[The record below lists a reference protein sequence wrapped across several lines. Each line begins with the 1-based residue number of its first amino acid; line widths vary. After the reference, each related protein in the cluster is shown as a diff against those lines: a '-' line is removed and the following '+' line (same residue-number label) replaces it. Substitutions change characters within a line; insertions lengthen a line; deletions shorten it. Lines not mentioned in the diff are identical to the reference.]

1 MTAAR
6 TVQDPVGRQVRA
18 PKTAELIAAHIRG
31 QIVRGELKTGETLPS
46 ETALMEQFGVSRP
59 TLREAFRILE
69 SESLITVRRGSRG
82 GAQVMAPD
90 IGVAARYVGLLL
102 QVDGTTVADVYDAR
116 LVLEPAAAGLLASRR
131 TKQDI
136 ADLHQCI
143 DELSAMVEGD
153 GQTHGPR
160 AWADATYKFHA
171 LVLERGGNRTLAM
184 LAAMLREVVASH
196 VSAAVGRRF
205 SQPETANDFRKTV
218 RAYRKLVSLIEAK
231 DAAEAERY
239 WRTHMQIAGRRLL
252 RDDLGT
258 KTVID
263 LFS

>member
-1 MTAAR
+1 VSTAR
-6 TVQDPVGRQVRA
+6 TAQDFVGRQVRA

-31 QIVRGELKTGETLPS
+31 QIVRAELRTGETLPA

-90 IGVAARYVGLLL
+90 VAVAARYVGLLL
-102 QVDGTTVADVYDAR
+102 QVDGTTVADVYEAR
-116 LVLEPAAAGLLASRR
+116 LVFEPAAAGLLASRR

-136 ADLHQCI
+136 ADLHQVI
-143 DELSAMVEGD
+143 AELSALIESGEPFH
-153 GQTHGPR
+153 QPQ
-160 AWADATYKFHA
+160 AWAGATDKFHA
-171 LVLERGGNRTLAM
+171 LVLERAGNRTLAM

-196 VSAAVGRRF
+196 LSAAAGRRL

-218 RAYRKLVSLIEAK
+218 RAYQKLVTLIEAK

>member
-1 MTAAR
+1 VTTAR
-6 TVQDPVGRQVRA
+6 TAQGPVGRQVRA

-31 QIVRGELKTGETLPS
+31 QIVRAELKAGQTLPS
-46 ETALMEQFGVSRP
+46 ETSLMEQFGVSRP

-82 GAQVMAPD
+82 GAQVMTPD
-90 IGVAARYVGLLL
+90 VAVAARYVGLLL
-102 QVDGTTVADVYDAR
+102 QVGGTTVADVYEAR
-116 LVLEPAAAGLLASRR
+116 LVLEPAAAGMLAARR

-143 DELSAMVEGD
+143 DELSALVETND
-153 GQTHGPR
+153 QAHSPKV
-160 AWADATYKFHA
+160 WADATYKFHA
-171 LVLERGGNRTLAM
+171 LVLERAGNRTLAM

-196 VSAAVGRRF
+196 VSAVVDRRL
-205 SQPETANDFRKTV
+205 SQPDTVADFRKTV

-231 DAAEAERY
+231 DAGEAERY
-239 WRTHMQIAGRRLL
+239 WHTHMQIAGRRLL
-252 RDDLGT
+252 HDDLGS

>member
-1 MTAAR
+1 VSAAR
-6 TVQDPVGRQVRA
+6 TAQDFVGRQVRA

-31 QIVRGELKTGETLPS
+31 QIVRAELRTGETLPA

-90 IGVAARYVGLLL
+90 VAVAARYVGLLL
-102 QVDGTTVADVYDAR
+102 QVDGTTVADVYEAR

-143 DELSAMVEGD
+143 GDLSALIDSD
-153 GQTHGPR
+153 GHPPQV
-160 AWADATYKFHA
+160 WADATYEFHA
-171 LVLERGGNRTLAM
+171 LVLERAGNRTLAM

-196 VSAAVGRRF
+196 LSAAVGRRRG
-205 SQPETANDFRKTV
+205 QPETANDFRKTV
-218 RAYRKLVSLIEAK
+218 RAYQKLVTLIEAK

-239 WRTHMQIAGRRLL
+239 WRTHMQIVGRRLL